1 MQVVRLELGALSTNC
16 YLVHREQG
24 TLAIDPA
31 ADAGVILD
39 ALDARGWALDAVLLT
54 HAHFDH
60 MLALNDLPVEKVYLH
75 RGDEALLRDPMRNL
89 SGLWSEPYVADKQPV
104 FLEDGQEFMGFEA
117 LHTPG
122 HTAGGLCLYDWK
134 EKELFSGDTMF
145 QGSYGRTDFPGG
157 DVQALRES
165 LMRLLGLPG
174 DSRVH
179 PGHGVET
186 TIEAERRTLGWRG

>member
-1 MQVVRLELGALSTNC
+1 MRVVRLELGALSTNC

-39 ALDARGWALDAVLLT
+39 ALDAGELKLEDYQLEQWRLMHIGAQ
-54 HAHFDH
+54 
-60 MLALNDLPVEKVYLH
+60 PVEKVYLH

-122 HTAGGLCLYDWK
+122 HTPGGLCLYDWK

-145 QGSYGRTDFPGG
+145 RGSYGRTDFPGG

-179 PGHGVET
+179 PGHGMET

>member
-1 MQVVRLELGALSTNC
+1 MEVVRLELGALSTNC

-24 TLAIDPA
+24 TLVIDPA
-31 ADAGVILD
+31 ADAGAILD
-39 ALDARGWALDAVLLT
+39 ALGQRGWSLDAVVLT

-60 MLALNDLPVEKVYLH
+60 MLALNGLPVEQVHLH

-89 SGLWSEPYVADKQPV
+89 SGLWSEPYAADKQPV
-104 FLEDGQEFMGFEA
+104 FLADGQEFMGFEV

-122 HTAGGLCLYDWK
+122 HTPGGLCLYDWK

-157 DVQALRES
+157 DMGQLRES

-174 DSRVH
+174 ESRVH
-179 PGHGVET
+179 PGHGAQT
-186 TIEAERRTLGWRG
+186 TIEAERRALGWRG